1 MTGGGNADKNDRA
14 LCPAAGFGPTE
25 VHLPLVVF
33 HTQRV
38 REALR
43 RPGKFGLDL
52 IVLLVVGAAIGGI
65 ASFGR
70 QVSAPYLEK
79 IEISLSFW
87 ALPKYTMFSLSR
99 GLAAYILSLAFTLVY
114 GTIAAHNHRAE
125 KVMIPALDVLQAIPV
140 LGFLPGLVLA
150 MISLFPTREIGLE
163 LACVVMIFTAQVWN
177 MTFSFHGSLRGIP
190 SPLRE
195 VAAIQRLSGWQ
206 TFKLLE
212 LPAAMIGLVW
222 NSMMSMAGGWFFLT
236 VNEAFT
242 LGDKDYRLPGIG
254 SYMNEA
260 INQGNTP
267 AMIAAIFAMVTMI
280 VVVDQLIWRPIVVW
294 SQRFKLEDSA
304 GGDKPQSWV
313 LGILAKSLLAK
324 WVVKHLRREP
334 KALAVV
340 AVQASGGGSGIAAE
354 PRSSAWPAILA
365 VAKWLALAFLVVG
378 SAGGLWKLIRLLIAL
393 PIRDTAEGRD
403 WIHVVLA
410 LGASFLRTTAAVA
423 LGAAWTLPVG
433 ILIGLSPK
441 WSQRLQP
448 IIQVVASFP
457 APMLF
462 PIVTILLLFF
472 HVPFTM
478 GCVALMLLGAQ
489 WYILFNVIAGA
500 SAIPADLKEVG
511 EVYHMT
517 GRQKWT
523 NIYLPSVFPYLVTGL
538 VTAAG
543 GAWNA
548 TIVSEYVQ
556 AKGQTLVAFG
566 LGSTISLATANADK
580 AWGYPLLAAGIV
592 TMALFVVL
600 VNRVFWKKMYRL
612 AEGRYSLNA

>member
-1 MTGGGNADKNDRA
+1 M
-14 LCPAAGFGPTE
+14 
-25 VHLPLVVF
+25 PLIVF
-33 HTQRV
+33 HTRRV
-38 REALR
+38 REALKAPAR
-43 RPGKFGLDL
+43 VGLDL
-52 IVLLVVGAAIGGI
+52 VVLLVVGAAIGAI
-65 ASFGR
+65 VTFGK
-70 QVSAPYLEK
+70 QVAAPYSPK
-79 IEISLSFW
+79 VEISLSFW
-87 ALPKYTMFSLSR
+87 TLPKYTMFSLAR
-99 GLAAYILSLAFTLVY
+99 GLAAYLLSLGFTLVY

-140 LGFLPGLVLA
+140 LGFLPGLVIA
-150 MISLFPTREIGLE
+150 MISIFPTRELGLE
-163 LACVVMIFTAQVWN
+163 LACIVMIFTAQVWN

-195 VAAIQRLSGWQ
+195 VAAIQRLNGWQ
-206 TFKLLE
+206 IFRLLE

-267 AMIAAIFAMVTMI
+267 AMIAAIFAMIVMI
-280 VVVDQLIWRPIVVW
+280 VTVDQLIWRPIVVW

-304 GGDKPQSWV
+304 DSDKPQSWV
-313 LGILAKSLLAK
+313 LNLLGHSRLYRWVHRKFHKADPHLNTGGQGTSKKIGIMPASASGNLVATILMGIKWLGLALLALCSL
-324 WVVKHLRREP
+324 WGV
-334 KALAVV
+334 
-340 AVQASGGGSGIAAE
+340 
-354 PRSSAWPAILA
+354 
-365 VAKWLALAFLVVG
+365 
-378 SAGGLWKLIRLLIAL
+378 WKLIGLLVAL
-393 PIRDTAEGRD
+393 PIHDAVNHED
-403 WIHVVLA
+403 WVRVVLA
-410 LGASFLRTTAAVA
+410 LGASFLRTTAAVVI
-423 LGAAWTLPVG
+423 GAAWTLPVG

-462 PIVTILLLFF
+462 PLVTMLLLFL
-472 HVPFTM
+472 HVHFTI

-511 EVYHMT
+511 HVYHMSR
-517 GRQKWT
+517 RQRWT
-523 NIYLPSVFPYLVTGL
+523 QIYLPSVFPYLVTGL

-556 AKGQTLVAFG
+556 SKGQTLTAFG
-566 LGSTISLATANADK
+566 LGSTISIATTKANF
-580 AWGYPLLAAGIV
+580 PLLTAGIV

-600 VNRVFWKKMYRL
+600 INRLFWKKMYRL
-612 AEGRYSLNA
+612 AEDRYSLNA

>member
-1 MTGGGNADKNDRA
+1 M
-14 LCPAAGFGPTE
+14 
-25 VHLPLVVF
+25 PLIVF
-33 HTQRV
+33 HTRRV
-38 REALR
+38 REALKA
-43 RPGKFGLDL
+43 PAKIGLDL
-52 IVLLVVGAAIGGI
+52 VVLMVVGAAIGAI
-65 ASFGR
+65 VTFGK
-70 QVSAPYLEK
+70 QVAAPYSPTVV
-79 IEISLSFW
+79 ISLSFW
-87 ALPKYTMFSLSR
+87 ALPKYTLFSLAR
-99 GLAAYILSLAFTLVY
+99 GLAAYLLSLGFTLVY
-114 GTIAAHNHRAE
+114 GSIAAHNHRAE

-140 LGFLPGLVLA
+140 LGFLPGLVIA
-150 MISLFPTREIGLE
+150 MISIFPTRELGLE
-163 LACVVMIFTAQVWN
+163 LACIVMIFTAQVWN

-195 VAAIQRLSGWQ
+195 VAAIQRLNGWQ
-206 TFKLLE
+206 TFRLLE

-267 AMIAAIFAMVTMI
+267 AMIAAIFAMIVMI
-280 VVVDQLIWRPIVVW
+280 VTVDQLIWRPIVVW
-294 SQRFKLEDSA
+294 SQRFKLEDSSDT
-304 GGDKPQSWV
+304 DKPQSWV
-313 LGILAKSLLAK
+313 LSLLK
-324 WVVKHLRREP
+324 HSRLWQWVHRKFHKSDHPL
-334 KALAVV
+334 KAVV
-340 AVQASGGGSGIAAE
+340 QSKPQKNGPISAAFSQNSIAMILN
-354 PRSSAWPAILA
+354 AI
-365 VAKWLALAFLVVG
+365 KWLALILLALC
-378 SAGGLWKLIRLLIAL
+378 SAWGVWKLIGLLIAL
-393 PIRDTAEGRD
+393 PIHDTVNHED
-403 WIHVVLA
+403 WVRVVLA
-410 LGASFLRTTAAVA
+410 LGASFLRTTAAVV

-462 PIVTILLLFF
+462 PLVTMLLLFL
-472 HVPFTM
+472 HVHFTI

-511 EVYHMT
+511 DVYHMSR
-517 GRQKWT
+517 RQRWT
-523 NIYLPSVFPYLVTGL
+523 HIYLPSVFPYLVTGL

-556 AKGQTLVAFG
+556 SKGQTLTAFG
-566 LGSTISLATANADK
+566 LGSTISVATTKANF
-580 AWGYPLLAAGIV
+580 PLLTAGIV

-600 VNRVFWKKMYRL
+600 VNRFFWKKMYRL
-612 AEGRYSLNA
+612 AENRYSLNA